1 MVVEPIKRF
10 VVTGSP
16 KELADLYRGHPDGA
30 LMSSVPH
37 DGEPVMCRW
46 DLSWGPEAI
55 NLNPTWW
62 QRKVAKA
69 KRLVGRAG
77 DAWAVLF
84 GSKIAVDEAD
94 YWEQF

>member
-1 MVVEPIKRF
+1 
-10 VVTGSP
+10 
-16 KELADLYRGHPDGA
+16 
-30 LMSSVPH
+30 
-37 DGEPVMCRW
+37 MCRW

>member
-1 MVVEPIKRF
+1 
-10 VVTGSP
+10 
-16 KELADLYRGHPDGA
+16 
-30 LMSSVPH
+30 
-37 DGEPVMCRW
+37 MCRW
-46 DLSWGPEAI
+46 DVSWGPEAI

-69 KRLVGRAG
+69 NRLVGRAG